1 MSTNYPCFSCKYQ
14 SMVTGECE
22 ANVYLQQQASY
33 ANTGEYV
40 GCGSDYSSRLSTKGF
55 VSNICM

>member
-1 MSTNYPCFSCKYQ
+1 
-14 SMVTGECE
+14 MVTGECE